1 MKFTPAGGEVTLRAS
16 RAPAGA
22 LRLTVTD
29 TGPGVPPELRDTL
42 FGEFMQSRR
51 ASAAGEGTGLGLAIC
66 TALARAMG
74 GTMQHAAGPDGRGSA
89 FSATLPLPPARLE
102 APPPPAAPARPLRL
116 LVVDDVRPNQMVARA
131 LLESEGHVVTEAA
144 DGASAVEA
152 LRRGPPPDAVLMDV
166 GMPEMDGHA
175 ATMLIRGLQGAA
187 GRVPVIALTAYA
199 MPEDIAASRAA
210 GMDGHL
216 SKPLERAV
224 LLAELARVVP
234 GR

>member
-1 MKFTPAGGEVTLRAS
+1 
-16 RAPAGA
+16 
-22 LRLTVTD
+22 
-29 TGPGVPPELRDTL
+29 
-42 FGEFMQSRR
+42 
-51 ASAAGEGTGLGLAIC
+51 
-66 TALARAMG
+66 
-74 GTMQHAAGPDGRGSA
+74 
-89 FSATLPLPPARLE
+89 
-102 APPPPAAPARPLRL
+102 
-116 LVVDDVRPNQMVARA
+116 
-131 LLESEGHVVTEAA
+131 
-144 DGASAVEA
+144 

-216 SKPLERAV
+216 TKPLERTA